1 MTNARKKIL
10 YIVEA
15 DLMSGSG
22 KCAIELIQL
31 LKNKTEFE
39 PVVVT
44 QFLNNLNYAC
54 DKLQVENY
62 NVHYA
67 RTCSLGWGVMGW
79 LIAFFCRPFLNYLSY
94 RKLKKTF
101 DFKSVYLIHSNSS
114 SIDFGAYLHRK
125 LRIPHIWHIREFL
138 IFNHSQKSII
148 QNLPKYISCNSS
160 CIIAVSNQL
169 KEFIQSKVE
178 CANIKTIYDGVHY
191 SNSKANPE
199 PNEKSDKL
207 RIVCVGNLTPLKGQ
221 DCLLNAISLLPPDI
235 LNNISVDLYG
245 SNTDGFEQA
254 LKTIAHEKAIEHVVS
269 FKGFCNNVLS
279 ILSNYDIGIHPSY
292 TEGFSRVTI
301 EYMLA
306 GLCVIGNGNTSI
318 REQIEDEQSGLL
330 YDGNSPQS
338 LANKIEYCFNNRN
351 KMIQLGQQAQ
361 KTAID
366 QYCIENNF
374 QKIVDEY
381 RQIERRI

>member
-1 MTNARKKIL
+1 MLISVQYLLPYFRFL
-10 YIVEA
+10 YQ
-15 DLMSGSG
+15 S
-22 KCAIELIQL
+22 
-31 LKNKTEFE
+31 
-39 PVVVT
+39 
-44 QFLNNLNYAC
+44 FLPL
-54 DKLQVENY
+54 
-62 NVHYA
+62 
-67 RTCSLGWGVMGW
+67 
-79 LIAFFCRPFLNYLSY
+79 
-94 RKLKKTF
+94 
-101 DFKSVYLIHSNSS
+101 
-114 SIDFGAYLHRK
+114 
-125 LRIPHIWHIREFL
+125 
-138 IFNHSQKSII
+138 
-148 QNLPKYISCNSS
+148 
-160 CIIAVSNQL
+160 
-169 KEFIQSKVE
+169 
-178 CANIKTIYDGVHY
+178 
-191 SNSKANPE
+191 
-199 PNEKSDKL
+199 
-207 RIVCVGNLTPLKGQ
+207 PLKGQ